1 VYFKDDI
8 KNSLRGI
15 ARAFDASRL
24 VVEDDRDQAI
34 VKGFH
39 AALDAVAL
47 SYGIGLEE
55 KNAKIRT
62 CGEGD
67 E

>member
-8 KNSLRGI
+8 ENSLRGI

-24 VVEDDRDQAI
+24 ETEDRRDQDIAR
-34 VKGFH
+34 GFH